1 MNPVETSAL
10 LHGLEDIYYA
20 WSLDGAPPERLIDDL
35 YDFVIETY
43 GPPF

>member
-1 MNPVETSAL
+1 MNIKLYE
-10 LHGLEDIYYA
+10 GLEDVVYA
-20 WSLDGAPPERLIDDL
+20 WSLKGAPWDTLVGDL

>member
-1 MNPVETSAL
+1 MNTELYA
-10 LHGLEDIYYA
+10 GLEDVVYA
-20 WSLDGAPPERLIDDL
+20 WSLKGVPTDALVGDL